1 MSLAF
6 SIRLSVAL
14 RFVADTERAFF
25 AFKEIF
31 FPLSEL

>member
-1 MSLAF
+1 MSLAL

-14 RFVADTERAFF
+14 RFVAEIERVFL

-31 FPLSEL
+31 FPPSEL